1 MIQAILRKC
10 KRCGR
15 YTLRK
20 DRCPYCGG
28 EVVNPHPPKYSPDD
42 RYFVY
47 RLLTKIFSGELK
59 LPEDVKN
66 KLLEKI
72 YGSREK
78 TAEEVTQ
85 SQTSS
90 STS

>member
-42 RYFVY
+42 RYFIY
-47 RLLTKIFSGELK
+47 KLLTKILSGQINI
-59 LPEDVKN
+59 PEDVKN
-66 KLLEKI
+66 KLIEKI
-72 YGSREK
+72 YK
-78 TAEEVTQ
+78 KEESTQ
-85 SQTSS
+85 PSQVSES

>member
-1 MIQAILRKC
+1 MQAILRKC

>member
-1 MIQAILRKC
+1 MIQAILRRC
-10 KRCGR
+10 RRCGR

-28 EVVNPHPPKYSPDD
+28 EVINPHPPKYSPDD

-66 KLLEKI
+66 KLIEKI
-72 YGSREK
+72 YGKRS
-78 TAEEVTQ
+78 TEETVQ
-85 SQTSS
+85 SQTG
-90 STS
+90 TS

>member
-1 MIQAILRKC
+1 MQAILRKC

-42 RYFVY
+42 RYFIY
-47 RLLTKIFSGELK
+47 RLLTKIVSGEIK

-66 KLLEKI
+66 RLIEKI
-72 YGSREK
+72 YGR
-78 TAEEVTQ
+78 TQ
-85 SQTSS
+85 QVIEASSQTSES
-90 STS
+90 SKSS